1 MNGIGKLTKP
11 KRRRRYPIPDWC
23 GETSWDYPFNNC
35 PSRQRSTGTIS
46 AIIRRPPGFSRPDIC
61 FGLALVMASPL
72 SVDRNQLMRG
82 KKKCLPQSE
91 STLFSRV
98 FYTTVVCLCTNKA
111 VHYPLYDY
119 YSAGSS
125 MCTCTS
131 SRRRCCQR
139 ESDGSTPWAMIFLS
153 GNKYYIIR
161 SLYCTCTVT
170 VGR

>member
-82 KKKCLPQSE
+82 KKKVSLRVRAHYFRASFIRRWCACVQTKLCIIHSMTIILLVVACVHVRAVDVAAVSE
-91 STLFSRV
+91 
-98 FYTTVVCLCTNKA
+98 K
-111 VHYPLYDY
+111 
-119 YSAGSS
+119 
-125 MCTCTS
+125 
-131 SRRRCCQR
+131 
-139 ESDGSTPWAMIFLS
+139 
-153 GNKYYIIR
+153 
-161 SLYCTCTVT
+161 VT
-170 VGR
+170 AALHGR